1 MNASFSAG
9 PGSLEPSAW
18 ESRTTATIGPGGT
31 TRQWRVTL
39 VIHSAR
45 FRKEHQRGGP
55 MTRSGSAVVLGM
67 LSAFL
72 VSCGPSSPRPAQ
84 PQEPRPKIGLLMDTL
99 QQEERWQ
106 RDRDLFLERAKE
118 LDADV
123 LVEAAERDDARQ
135 LQQAESLLER
145 GVQALVVVPHGA
157 EAAGRIV
164 EAAKKRNVPV
174 ISYDRLILKADVD
187 LYLSYDNRRVGEQQ
201 AQFLRNRAPKGN
213 YILLGGAPTDYNAK
227 LIREGQMAALDDAV
241 KRGEIKIVAN
251 PWTPDW
257 KADAAMELT
266 EAALKKARNQVVA
279 VVASNDVTAGGAIRA
294 LEKNGLAGK
303 VVVSGQDANLDA
315 VRRIVSGTQTMT
327 VYKPLRPLARGAA
340 SAAVQM
346 AKGEKVEGTSTINNG
361 LKEVQSL
368 LLTPIGVHKDLVD
381 QIIISDK
388 FHTREKVY
396 GTAK

>member
-1 MNASFSAG
+1 MQQ
-9 PGSLEPSAW
+9 E
-18 ESRTTATIGPGGT
+18 
-31 TRQWRVTL
+31 
-39 VIHSAR
+39 
-45 FRKEHQRGGP
+45 
-55 MTRSGSAVVLGM
+55 
-67 LSAFL
+67 
-72 VSCGPSSPRPAQ
+72 
-84 PQEPRPKIGLLMDTL
+84 EPRPKIGLLMDTL
-99 QQEERWQ
+99 KQEERWQ

-164 EAAKKRNVPV
+164 EAAKKKNVPV
-174 ISYDRLILKADVD
+174 ISYDRLILNADVD

-201 AQFLRNRAPKGN
+201 AQSLRNQAPRGN
-213 YILLGGAPTDYNAK
+213 YILLGGAPTDHNAK
-227 LIREGQMAALDDAV
+227 LIREGQMAALSDAV
-241 KRGEIKIVAN
+241 KRGDIKIVAD
-251 PWTPDW
+251 PWVPDW
-257 KADAAMELT
+257 QADAAMTLT

-294 LEKNGLAGK
+294 LEKAGLAGK
-303 VVVSGQDANLDA
+303 VFVSGQDANLDA
-315 VRRIVSGTQTMT
+315 VKRILAGTQTMT

-340 SAAVQM
+340 SAAVQL

-361 LKEVQSL
+361 FKEVQAL
-368 LLTPIGVHKDLVD
+368 LLTPIAVHRDLID

-388 FHTREKVY
+388 FHTREQIY
-396 GTAK
+396 GTGAK

>member
-1 MNASFSAG
+1 M
-9 PGSLEPSAW
+9 
-18 ESRTTATIGPGGT
+18 
-31 TRQWRVTL
+31 V
-39 VIHSAR
+39 
-45 FRKEHQRGGP
+45 
-55 MTRSGSAVVLGM
+55 RSGSTGVFGTLAALLLAAV
-67 LSAFL
+67 SA
-72 VSCGPSSPRPAQ
+72 CGPSTPRPAQ
-84 PQEPRPKIGLLMDTL
+84 QQEPRPKIGLLMGTL

-106 RDRDLFLERAKE
+106 RDRDLFPERAKE
-118 LDADV
+118 LAADV
-123 LVEAAERDDARQ
+123 LVEAAERDDAKQ

-164 EAAKKRNVPV
+164 EAAKKKSVPV

-187 LYLSYDNRRVGEQQ
+187 LYLSYDNTRVGEQQ
-201 AQFLRNRAPKGN
+201 AQSLRNQAPRGN
-213 YILLGGAPTDYNAK
+213 YILLGGAPTDHNAK
-227 LIREGQMAALDDAV
+227 LIREGQMAAIADAV
-241 KRGEIKIVAN
+241 KRGDIKIVAD

-257 KADAAMELT
+257 QADAAMTLT

-294 LEKNGLAGK
+294 LEKAGLAGK
-303 VVVSGQDANLDA
+303 VFVSGQDANLDA

-340 SAAVQM
+340 SAAVQL

-361 LKEVQSL
+361 LKEVQAL
-368 LLTPIGVHKDLVD
+368 LLTPIAVHKDLID

-388 FHTREKVY
+388 FHTRAQIY
-396 GTAK
+396 GAAGPK

>member
-1 MNASFSAG
+1 M
-9 PGSLEPSAW
+9 
-18 ESRTTATIGPGGT
+18 I
-31 TRQWRVTL
+31 
-39 VIHSAR
+39 
-45 FRKEHQRGGP
+45 
-55 MTRSGSAVVLGM
+55 RSGSAVVLGM
-67 LSAFL
+67 LSAL
-72 VSCGPSSPRPAQ
+72 VLACGPSSPRSQP

-99 QQEERWQ
+99 AQEERWQ
-106 RDRDLFLERAKE
+106 RDRDLFVERAKE

-123 LVEAAERDDARQ
+123 LVEAAERDDAKQ

-164 EAAKKRNVPV
+164 EAAKKRKVPV

-201 AQFLRNRAPKGN
+201 AQSLRNRAPKGN

-241 KRGEIKIVAN
+241 KRGDIKIVAN

-257 KADAAMELT
+257 RAEEAMELT

-279 VVASNDVTAGGAIRA
+279 VVASNDVTAGGAIKA

-303 VVVSGQDANLDA
+303 VFVSGQDANLDA
-315 VRRIVSGTQTMT
+315 VRRIVAGTQTMT

-361 LKEVQSL
+361 LKEVQAL
-368 LLTPIGVHKDLVD
+368 LLTPISVHKDLVD

-388 FHTREKVY
+388 FHTREQVY